1 MKYKNLDVYWDGLTG
16 SVLLFCEEDDALDFV
31 REFNS
36 GKFDP
41 SCCPAFS
48 EEEALEIYEEEGVD
62 WLIGLFELCDNI
74 FFFTNGEEIIFDF
87 DKMRLSG
94 IEPFD
99 RNEFLKNF
107 VVQCEKEESLRL
119 FKKAVKENDENI
131 LFLKDED
138 DEYPTFYLWLKW
150 MKNTDMIET
159 LDLLVD
165 LKYWSNNHRAME
177 CCFEYCGE
185 DEVFDLLK
193 KVDEVY
199 YDDRFS

>member
-1 MKYKNLDVYWDGLTG
+1 VKYKNLDVYWDGLTG
-16 SVLLFCEEDDALDFV
+16 SVLLFGEEDDALDFV

-48 EEEALEIYEEEGVD
+48 EDEALEIYEEEGID
-62 WLIGLFELCDNI
+62 GLMDLFEFFDNI
-74 FFFTNGEEIIFDF
+74 FFFTNGKQIVFDYN
-87 DKMRLSG
+87 KMKSAG

-99 RNEFLKNF
+99 RDEFLKNF

-119 FKKAVKENDENI
+119 FKKAVKKNDKNI
-131 LFLKDED
+131 LFVKDED
-138 DEYPTFYLWLKW
+138 DEYPTFYLWFKR
-150 MKNTDMIET
+150 MKNTDIIET